1 MDNCKECGKELIK
14 KRNTKQFCNTSCSAR
29 YSIKHKSVSST
40 FLYEPLF
47 IEEGIQ
53 ILNYYYA
60 EEREVLRQMTI
71 LEFFNIL
78 FQKTDTVVAFDI
90 DKGFYLEE

>member
-29 YSIKHKSVSST
+29 YSIKHKSMSSAY
-40 FLYEPLF
+40 LYEPLF

-71 LEFFNIL
+71 LEFLNIL
-78 FQKTDTVVAFDI
+78 FQKTEATVVFDKE
-90 DKGFYLEE
+90 KGFYVAE